1 MTVPNSVRMGLSI
14 VGATLVISLTGCAS
28 PANRGAMVPQ
38 TLSTDRQ
45 HPFSVRVQTGGGS
58 DTGAMDSSNIS
69 DADLKAAIED
79 AVLRNKVFKSV
90 VQGNDGDYELSVR
103 VTSLTKPLIGFSF
116 TVEMEAAWSLVK
128 ISDRSV
134 VIRKSVKSSGTAT
147 ASDSLVG
154 VTRLRMA
161 VEAAARENISQ
172 GLQAVSATK
181 L

>member
-1 MTVPNSVRMGLSI
+1 MTILNRAWMGLSS
-14 VGATLVISLTGCAS
+14 VGVALIISLTGCAS
-28 PANRGAMVPQ
+28 PATRGAMIPQ
-38 TLSTDRQ
+38 TLSTDQQ
-45 HPFSVRVQTGGGS
+45 HPFSVRIQTSGGS

-69 DADLKAAIED
+69 DVDLKAAIED
-79 AVLRNKVFKSV
+79 AVVRNKVFKSV

-103 VTSLTKPLIGFSF
+103 VTSLTKPLFGFSF

-128 ISDRSV
+128 VSDRSV
-134 VIRKSVKSSGTAT
+134 VMRRSIQSSGTAT
-147 ASDSLVG
+147 AGDSLVG

-161 VEAAARENISQ
+161 VEAAARENIGQ

>member
-1 MTVPNSVRMGLSI
+1 
-14 VGATLVISLTGCAS
+14 
-28 PANRGAMVPQ
+28 MVPQ
-38 TLSTDRQ
+38 TLGTTQ
-45 HPFSVRVQTGGGS
+45 THPFSVRVQSTGGS
-58 DTGAMDSSNIS
+58 DTGAMDSSNIA
-69 DADLKAAIED
+69 DADLKSAIED
-79 AVLRNKVFKSV
+79 AVVRNKVFKSV
-90 VQGNDGDYELSVR
+90 VQGNEGDYELSVR

-128 ISDRSV
+128 LSDRSV
-134 VIRKSVKSSGTAT
+134 VMRKSVRSAGTAT
-147 ASDSLVG
+147 AGDSLVG

>member
-1 MTVPNSVRMGLSI
+1 MIIPNGIRAGLGI
-14 VGATLVISLTGCAS
+14 TAVALAISLTGCAS
-28 PANRGAMVPQ
+28 PANREAMVPQ
-38 TLSTDRQ
+38 MSGNTQT
-45 HPFSVRVQTGGGS
+45 HPFSVRVQSSGGS
-58 DTGAMDSSNIS
+58 DTGAMDSTNIS

-79 AVLRNKVFKSV
+79 AVVRNKVFKSV

-103 VTSLTKPLIGFSF
+103 VTSLTKPLMGFSF

-128 ISDRSV
+128 LADRSV
-134 VIRKSVKSSGTAT
+134 VMRKSVKSSGTAT
-147 ASDSLVG
+147 AGDSLVG